1 MLELSSYFSGI
12 MNRRQILDSRKA
24 HQKLQRMALQIYEH
38 NMDASVLLFGIESG
52 GYAVAQILAGY
63 LKDFAQKDFP
73 VHSLKMNK
81 VNPLDGTGVQ
91 LDSSLDFNGKTIIIV
106 DDVQNSGRTMMYAI
120 RTFLAYPLASVQACV
135 LVDRAHPRFPVR
147 CDYVGL
153 SLSTTLQE
161 HVQVEV
167 NGNEVGV
174 FLS

>member
-1 MLELSSYFSGI
+1 MLGLSSYFSSI
-12 MNRRQILDSRKA
+12 MNRRLILDSRKA

-52 GYAVAQILAGY
+52 GYAVAQILANY

-81 VNPLDGTGVQ
+81 VNPLDRAGV
-91 LDSSLDFNGKTIIIV
+91 LLHSSLDFNGKTVIII

-120 RTFLAYPLASVQACV
+120 RTFLDYQLASVQACV
-135 LVDRAHPRFPVR
+135 LVDRAHPNFPVR

-167 NGNEVGV
+167 NGDSVEV

>member
-1 MLELSSYFSGI
+1 MLELSSYFSSI
-12 MNRRQILDSRKA
+12 MNRRLILDSRKA

-38 NMDASVLLFGIESG
+38 NMDASVILFGIESG

-63 LKDFAQKDFP
+63 LKDFAHKDFP
-73 VHSLKMNK
+73 VHSLKINK
-81 VNPLDGTGVQ
+81 VNPLAEVSISF
-91 LDSSLDFNGKTIIIV
+91 DSSLDFKGKTVIII

-120 RTFLAYPLASVQACV
+120 RSFLDYPLASVQACV
-135 LVDRAHPRFPVR
+135 LVDRAHPKFPVR

-167 NGNEVGV
+167 NGDAVEV

>member
-1 MLELSSYFSGI
+1 
-12 MNRRQILDSRKA
+12 MNRRLILDSKKA

-38 NMDASVLLFGIESG
+38 NMDASVVLYGIESG
-52 GYAVAQILAGY
+52 GYAVAQLLVGY
-63 LKDFAQKDFP
+63 LKGFARKDYP
-73 VHSLKMNK
+73 VHPLKIDK
-81 VNPLDGTGVQ
+81 VNPLSEAGISV
-91 LDSSLDFNGKTIIIV
+91 DSSLDLEGKTVIII

-120 RTFLAYPLASVQACV
+120 RRFLDYPLASVQACV
-135 LVDRAHPRFPVR
+135 LVDRAHPKFPVR

-167 NGNEVGV
+167 NGEVVEV

>member
-1 MLELSSYFSGI
+1 
-12 MNRRQILDSRKA
+12 
-24 HQKLQRMALQIYEH
+24 
-38 NMDASVLLFGIESG
+38 MDASLVLYGIESG

-63 LKDFAQKDFP
+63 LKDFAHKDFP
-73 VHSLKMNK
+73 VHSLKINK
-81 VNPLDGTGVQ
+81 VNPLDAAGISV
-91 LDSSLDFNGKTIIIV
+91 DSSLDLIGKTVIII

-120 RTFLAYPLASVQACV
+120 RRFLDYPLASVQACV
-135 LVDRAHPRFPVR
+135 LVDRAHPKFPVR

-167 NGNEVGV
+167 SGDVVEV

>member
-1 MLELSSYFSGI
+1 
-12 MNRRQILDSRKA
+12 MNRRLILDSKKA

-38 NMDASVLLFGIESG
+38 NMDASVVLYGIESG
-52 GYAVAQILAGY
+52 GYAVAQLLAGY
-63 LKDFAQKDFP
+63 LKDFARKDFP
-73 VHSLKMNK
+73 VHPLKINK
-81 VNPLDGTGVQ
+81 ANPLAEAGILG
-91 LDSSLDFNGKTIIIV
+91 DSSLDLEGKTVIII

-120 RTFLAYPLASVQACV
+120 RRFLDYPLASVQACV
-135 LVDRAHPRFPVR
+135 LVDRAHPNFPVR

-167 NGNEVGV
+167 SGDVIEV